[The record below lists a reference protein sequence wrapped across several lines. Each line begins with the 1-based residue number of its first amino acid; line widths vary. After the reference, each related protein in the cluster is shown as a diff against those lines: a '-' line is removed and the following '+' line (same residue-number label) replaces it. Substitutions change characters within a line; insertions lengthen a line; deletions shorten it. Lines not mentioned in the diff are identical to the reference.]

1 MSYINDALR
10 RLQKEKGSPYEAYG
24 HIVGASVKKPRR
36 YSRWMTLAGI
46 LAFVCSAAAGV
57 LYLNSLEGKR
67 VESVPHEIVVPAAP
81 QAALEIKEEIAT
93 PPPAIAP
100 QQAKKHT
107 GDATVIYGQAL
118 KRHREGKLVEAKKLY
133 RRVVDID
140 AKNISALNNL
150 GVLYMEE
157 KNYAKAIKYFHNAL
171 NIDSK
176 YVNAHYNLACV
187 YARQKDKDRSLFY
200 LKNAVLFNPEAKL
213 WARQD
218 DDLKFLHALPEFVSL
233 TREQDKLP

>member
-1 MSYINDALR
+1 M
-10 RLQKEKGSPYEAYG
+10 QKEKGSPYEAYG
-24 HIVGASVKKPRR
+24 HIVGAAVKKPRR
-36 YSRWMTLAGI
+36 YTRWIALAGI
-46 LAFVCSAAAGV
+46 LVLVCSAISAV
-57 LYLNSLEGKR
+57 LYLNGRESKR
-67 VESVPHEIVVPAAP
+67 IESTTHEIVVPAAP
-81 QAALEIKEEIAT
+81 PAALEIKKEIVT
-93 PPPAIAP
+93 PPPVVAP
-100 QQAKKHT
+100 PQVKKQT

-157 KNYAKAIKYFHNAL
+157 KNYATAIKYFQNAL
-171 NIDSK
+171 NIDGK
-176 YVNAHYNLACV
+176 YVDAHYNLACV

-218 DDLKFLHALPEFVSL
+218 DDLKFLHELPEFVSL

>member
-36 YSRWMTLAGI
+36 YPRWIMLAGI
-46 LAFVCSAAAGV
+46 LVLVCSAAAAV
-57 LYLNSLEGKR
+57 LYLNILDGRR
-67 VESVPHEIVVPAAP
+67 VEGVPHEVVAPAAP
-81 QAALEIKEEIAT
+81 QAALEIKEEIVT
-93 PPPAIAP
+93 PPPATAP
-100 QQAKKHT
+100 QQIKKQT
-107 GDATVIYGQAL
+107 GDTAVIYRQAL
-118 KRHREGKLVEAKKLY
+118 KRHREGKLAEAKKLY

-157 KNYAKAIKYFHNAL
+157 RNYAKAIKYFHDAL
-171 NIDSK
+171 NVNSK
-176 YVNAHYNLACV
+176 YVDAHYNLACV
-187 YARQKDKDRSLFY
+187 YAQKKDKDRSLFY
-200 LKNAVLFNPEAKL
+200 LKNAIEFNPRARS
-213 WARQD
+213 WARED
-218 DDLKFLHALPEFVSL
+218 GDLKFLHALPEFVSL